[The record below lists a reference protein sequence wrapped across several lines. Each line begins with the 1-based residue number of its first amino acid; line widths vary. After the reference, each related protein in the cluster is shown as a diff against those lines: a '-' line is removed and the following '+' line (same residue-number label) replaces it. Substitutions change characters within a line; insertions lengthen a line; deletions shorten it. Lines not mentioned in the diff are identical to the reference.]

1 MDTLK
6 IKAFLLV
13 VKHKNFSLAAKELS
27 YTPSALSH
35 IADSLEN
42 ELGVKLF
49 NRTRKGVEITED
61 GKMLYEI
68 LLEGKETAEVLLTA
82 DGKCVGWIYHDQIQ
96 LYPDY
101 ENAKIEE

>member
-13 VKHKNFSLAAKELS
+13 SKYKNFSLAAKELS

-61 GKMLYEI
+61 GKKLYDYFLKVAKAEEELHKASASI
-68 LLEGKETAEVLLTA
+68 RGENET
-82 DGKCVGWIYHDQIQ
+82 
-96 LYPDY
+96 
-101 ENAKIEE
+101 